1 MSKALPLLF
10 LKGVAKGGHKLAQF
24 FSMAAQEFPHI
35 LDILQTVR
43 SRNSTQLL
51 CKRWRK
57 RNRIKTLVQ
66 QTIHLHYSFSTWSG
80 MLQQVVNKWLNVLIV
95 NLNWWC
101 KSVIAFN
108 DCQIT
113 RAVFSIKGPRNAQYA
128 VGLLLLIVER
138 LLKQDG
144 DGGGIGKP
152 CTQPDLV
159 IVYRHFLED
168 PSHKTAVRLQT
179 ASRNSILMIELQWDI
194 TYLSI

>member
-1 MSKALPLLF
+1 MSKALLLLF
-10 LKGVAKGGHKLAQF
+10 FKGVAKGGHKLAQF

-51 CKRWRK
+51 CKSWRK
-57 RNRIKTLVQ
+57 RNISPANNTLHHS
-66 QTIHLHYSFSTWSG
+66 TSTWSG

-95 NLNWWC
+95 NVNCWC

-113 RAVFSIKGPRNAQYA
+113 RAVFSIKGPRDAQYA

-144 DGGGIGKP
+144 DRGGFGKP

-168 PSHKTAVRLQT
+168 TSHETAVWLQT
-179 ASRNSILMIELQWDI
+179 ASSN
-194 TYLSI
+194 